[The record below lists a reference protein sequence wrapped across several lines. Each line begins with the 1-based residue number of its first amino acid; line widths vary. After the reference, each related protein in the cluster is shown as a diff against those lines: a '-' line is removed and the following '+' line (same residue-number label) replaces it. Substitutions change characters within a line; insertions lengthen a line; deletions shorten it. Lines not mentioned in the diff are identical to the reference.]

1 MIDSLNAEAALHP
14 DGSRVRQL
22 LQWAAVEL
30 PDRAARIEEL
40 EEDETSRLKE
50 CEQLREAL
58 CTIKAALAMVAEYS
72 RAEAF
77 SLGTQNT
84 TFTRDFSPF
93 VNLMAHHGDT
103 DYGKKEK
110 PRPHIDTRS
119 KTK

>member
-1 MIDSLNAEAALHP
+1 MIDSLTAEAVLHP
-14 DGSRVRQL
+14 EGSRVRQL

-30 PDRAARIEEL
+30 PDRASRIEEL

-58 CTIKAALAMVAEYS
+58 CTIKAALAVVAEYS

-84 TFTRDFSPF
+84 TFARDFAPF
-93 VNLMAHHGDT
+93 INLMAHHGDP
-103 DYGKKEK
+103 DYGKPGK
-110 PRPHIDTRS
+110 PRPHVDTRR
-119 KTK
+119 KAK